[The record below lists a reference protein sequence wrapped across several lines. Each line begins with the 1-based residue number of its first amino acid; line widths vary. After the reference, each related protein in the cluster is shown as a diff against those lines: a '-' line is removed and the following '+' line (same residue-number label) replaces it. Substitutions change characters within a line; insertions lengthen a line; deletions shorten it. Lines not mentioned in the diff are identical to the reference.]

1 MNEFWRFL
9 DYVRPYRWHVVVA
22 GICLVIVAGLRLVL
36 PWAVQRLVDVVFAR
50 GDATFLNQLALFLL
64 SLIVVQ
70 TFFNVGQTYLLS
82 YVGEGVVA
90 DLRISL
96 YRKLQTLDL
105 RFFADRRVGEIMS
118 RVTNDVTTIQ
128 SVVTSQLTSF
138 FTQLLTFIGALA
150 LITYTST
157 RLTALMLLIIPPV
170 VLIARFF
177 GTRLRGMST
186 TVQDRL
192 ADTTAVLEETLG
204 GVRVVKS
211 FAREPHE
218 IRRFTDAVEE
228 TLSAALT
235 RARYRAGFTPI
246 ITFSGFGGLT
256 FVLWYGGRLVLA
268 DQLTPGEL
276 ISFLFYTFMIAGS
289 VAVFSGIYG
298 QIQESLGAL
307 RRVFELLDTEPAVVD
322 KPDAVAMPPI
332 KGRVRFEDIS
342 FAYDEGLVLRNVD
355 LDVAPGEIIALV
367 GPSGA
372 GKTTL
377 VNLIPRFYE
386 TAAGQIT
393 IDGVDIRDVRL
404 PSLREQIGIVPQET
418 LLFSTT
424 VRENI
429 LYGRLDATE
438 DELTTAAKAANAHE
452 FITDL
457 PEGYDT
463 RVGERGVKLS
473 GGQRQR
479 VAIARA
485 LLKNPRILLLDEA
498 TSSLDSESEGLVQ
511 EALSRLMQGR
521 TTFIIAH
528 RLATVQIADR
538 IAVLDKGR
546 IVELGTHEELLAR
559 GGLYAH
565 LYALQFRALDGG
577 VEPTELAEADVGQA
591 MPETRRRE
599 MDLSPLLRFD

>member
-1 MNEFWRFL
+1 MNEFRRFL
-9 DYVRPYRWHVVVA
+9 SYVSPYRWQMVVA
-22 GICLVIVAGLRLVL
+22 GVCLVIVSGLRLVL
-36 PWAVQRLVDVVFAR
+36 PWAIQNLVDVVFTR
-50 GDATFLNQLALFLL
+50 GDTAFLNQLALFLL
-64 SLIVVQ
+64 GLIVVQ

-82 YVGEGVVA
+82 YIGERVVA
-90 DLRISL
+90 DLRTSL
-96 YRKLQTLDL
+96 YCKLQMLDL
-105 RFFADRRVGEIMS
+105 GFFADRRVGEITS

-138 FTQLLTFIGALA
+138 FAQLLTFIGALA
-150 LITYTST
+150 LIVYLNA
-157 RLTALMLLIIPPV
+157 RLTVFMLVIIPPV
-170 VLIARFF
+170 VLIGRFF
-177 GTRLRGMST
+177 GRRLRGIST

-192 ADTTAVLEETLG
+192 ADATAVLEETLS

-211 FAREPHE
+211 FVREPYE
-218 IRRFTDAVEE
+218 IGRFTEAVED
-228 TLSAALT
+228 TFAAALT

-256 FVLWYGGRLVLA
+256 FVLWYGGRQVLA
-268 DQLTPGEL
+268 GQLTPGEL

-289 VAVFSGIYG
+289 VGVFSGIYG
-298 QIQESLGAL
+298 SIQESLGAL
-307 RRVFELLDTEPAVVD
+307 RRVFELLDTEPTVVE

-332 KGRVRFEDIS
+332 EGSVRFENVS
-342 FAYDEGLVLRNVD
+342 FAYEEELILRDVD

-372 GKTTL
+372 GKTTV
-377 VNLIPRFYE
+377 VNLIPRFYD
-386 TAAGQIT
+386 TTTGRIT
-393 IDGVDIRDVRL
+393 IDGLDIRDVQL
-404 PSLREQIGIVPQET
+404 PPLREQIGIVPQET
-418 LLFSTT
+418 LLFSAT

-429 LYGRLDATE
+429 LYGRLDATL
-438 DELTTAAKAANAHE
+438 DELIAAAQAANAHD
-452 FITDL
+452 FILAL
-457 PEGYDT
+457 PDGYET
-463 RVGERGVKLS
+463 CVGERGVKLS

-511 EALSRLMQGR
+511 EALGRLMQGR

-538 IAVLDKGR
+538 IAVLDQGR
-546 IVELGTHEELLAR
+546 IVELGTHAELLAC

-565 LYALQFRALDGG
+565 LYALQFRSLDGDR
-577 VEPTELAEADVGQA
+577 EPADLAEVGVA
-591 MPETRRRE
+591 PAVAEERRRE
-599 MDLSPLLRFD
+599 LDLSSLLRFQ